1 MERTVKIPK
10 PPRGPVT
17 LEQLGAHHH
26 ICLLKEDIACMLTD
40 GVSCSLAV
48 QLDTECVASRS
59 PKVDPPTPLSPPH
72 ILIAYP
78 LYSLNQVASC
88 TPHIS
93 PSHTE
98 IVLPLSHI
106 PRTAIA
112 GETQVPTMKKRLFK
126 KAKSITVSSS
136 SNNTTSTD
144 IAVEPA
150 VAKTK
155 KRIVTTR
162 AKKDSYPISISSSP
176 TSSTSPPPAK
186 PLSPIITVLPT
197 SIYGSVFSLNL
208 EVDRPASPLI
218 SPSHTIFPPHSLSSD
233 TELAPISQSLTLSPP
248 LKFHNLTLRLFI
260 LCRTFRRQ
268 LWPITDAKSLKK
280 NTKTISLPN
289 PKSTIKQ
296 TKKSILTTKNLIS
309 PKSLDVNREKHKV
322 RKINKS
328 NGEDRSAICYI
339 CYKRVFHL
347 DTHLNRACFPK
358 HGYTQ
363 PERLRILAEQKKRQ
377 RRWLNSCVTE
387 SSLYRDSVIGNDSEA
402 YLNVNYVI
410 DLLYQNGVLVCRD
423 LYDKGIINKV
433 KQSAVSLNETAQD
446 ISKLPEAPSSPSVT
460 PIVPNVT
467 INLTSA
473 GSSVVGPLTQKLISQ
488 MFDEE
493 EEDHPAIEMTFLED
507 TDGDDQPVISVKSV
521 SSSQWTSSD
530 VIPLA
535 RLQTGSSNKLLQFSN
550 VYKNEIS
557 RIGFG
562 NKFKLESSPILNKYH
577 SYLVDTLKLGNKMYI
592 NALVNNVNKIL
603 YFFHPD
609 IERIEALCET
619 QRIRPYF
626 RQLPE
631 ELTFEGYN
639 NYVKSLFRFLNFCEN
654 SADIK
659 LNHPSLISNV
669 PVIRHTLNDV
679 RIKMSEF
686 TRKRKADTKDDVQ
699 LEKSPKSKKIK
710 VDESETHCFNALV
723 NSIVP
728 KFNILAD
735 DEMPSFA
742 EIRNMAIENN
752 PGVKLDKPMITR
764 IRDRLKYQ
772 RSLLHVSDAIARFF
786 SREYVPQ
793 STN

>member
-88 TPHIS
+88 TPPIS

-162 AKKDSYPISISSSP
+162 AKKNSYPISISSSP

-248 LKFHNLTLRLFI
+248 QIPQSHTEIVYPLS
-260 LCRTFRRQ
+260 
-268 LWPITDAKSLKK
+268 D
-280 NTKTISLPN
+280 LP
-289 PKSTIKQ
+289 PT
-296 TKKSILTTKNLIS
+296 
-309 PKSLDVNREKHKV
+309 
-322 RKINKS
+322 
-328 NGEDRSAICYI
+328 A
-339 CYKRVFHL
+339 
-347 DTHLNRACFPK
+347 

-735 DEMPSFA
+735 DELPSFA